1 MYIYIENNIFINLKE
16 IDLIMDYDIFIK
28 EDCNKKILKKKRKKI
43 IDLSI
48 KEKGKRTIIFTKD
61 FIYITSYVTRAIEMR
76 AGEYERLVN
85 SIVF

>member
-16 IDLIMDYDIFIK
+16 IDLIMDYEIFIK
-28 EDCNKKILKKKRKKI
+28 ENCNKKILEKKRKKI

-61 FIYITSYVTRAIEMR
+61 FIYITSYVTRSIEMR
-76 AGEYERLVN
+76 AEEYERLVN

>member
-16 IDLIMDYDIFIK
+16 IDLIMDYEIFIK
-28 EDCNKKILKKKRKKI
+28 ENCNKKILEKTRKKI
-43 IDLSI
+43 IDVSI
-48 KEKGKRTIIFTKD
+48 KEQGKRTIILTKD

-76 AGEYERLVN
+76 AEEYERLVN